1 MPTIKRILVPVDF
14 SSCSRAALEHAVT
27 LAEQFGA
34 SIDVLHVWPPPRYVG
49 PDAVVEVFRKPH
61 RTLAGEARASA
72 SKEMEQFLTPF
83 QKKATVKFRPRIE
96 YGEPY
101 QTILEIANGG
111 VYDLIA
117 MGTHGRTGLSHALIG
132 SVAEKV
138 VRHSLFPVLTV
149 RTPRITEV
157 GPS

>member
-14 SSCSRAALEHAVT
+14 SSCSRVALEHAVT

-34 SIDVLHVWPPPRYVG
+34 SVDVVHVWPPPRSVG
-49 PDAVVEVFRKPH
+49 PDTVLDVFRKSSP
-61 RTLAGEARASA
+61 TLGEDARASA

-83 QKKATVKFRPRIE
+83 QKKGTIKFRLRIE
-96 YGEPY
+96 CGEPY
-101 QTILEIANGG
+101 QRILEIANGG

-117 MGTHGRTGLSHALIG
+117 MGTHGRTGLSHVVMG

-149 RTPRITEV
+149 RTPQITKA